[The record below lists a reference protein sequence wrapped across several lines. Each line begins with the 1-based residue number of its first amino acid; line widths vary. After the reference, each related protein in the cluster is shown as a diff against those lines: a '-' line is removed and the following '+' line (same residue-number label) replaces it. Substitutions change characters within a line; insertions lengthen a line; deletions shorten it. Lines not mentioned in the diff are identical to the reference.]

1 MISALLFLSV
11 FGRVVNLNHGG
22 TPSMSRYALWLIPL
36 AMPFLES
43 YRPAGRWHVGLS
55 VLAAAGAAWSIALY
69 RPVLPER
76 CLFPTKAAEWIW
88 SHYPSLTNPVPEIF
102 AERLLHRE
110 NVPPP
115 AVATADCGKVLT
127 WDGSGPAECPVG
139 PAPAECE
146 RQACYANRRRDGSYA
161 FAIPPRPR

>member
-1 MISALLFLSV
+1 LVFLSV

-36 AMPFLES
+36 ALPFLEG
-43 YRPAGRWHVGLS
+43 YRPTGSRHVGFAL
-55 VLAAAGAAWSIALY
+55 LAGAGAVWSMALY
-69 RPVLPER
+69 RPALPER

-88 SHYPSLTNPVPEIF
+88 AHYPALTNPVPEIF

-115 AVATADCGKVLT
+115 AVATADCSKVLT
-127 WDGSGPAECPVG
+127 WNGLGPAQCPVG

-146 RQACYANRRRDGSYA
+146 SQACYANRRRDGTYA